1 VTLAYAGTT
10 LHTTPRERYAR
21 AGRAAGCPADQLANF
36 RRGQYVAQPKQ
47 LQFHAAA
54 RECDRP
60 GGPTQIGQGGAR
72 GGAKSHGVVCQIV
85 FDDCYRAPGIK
96 WLYLRSVGASAR
108 ESFEDMLGKAMP
120 GMMQYYVRAR
130 SALELPNGSRVLLGG
145 FRNERDI
152 DKYIGI
158 EYDGVAIDDAHLV
171 SKAKYDQIRGSQRTS
186 RTDWRPRTYITFN
199 PGGIGHAHL
208 KALFV
213 QPWRT
218 KRETDTRFFFSL
230 PEDNAF
236 LNPEYLEYLEGLTGW
251 LYQAWR
257 KGDFDIAAGQFFT
270 TWRQDIHVMPSFV
283 PPHDWRFWLA
293 MDYGFTHYN
302 VVLLLTEDNDGKV
315 YVVDE
320 HAERKW
326 LVPRHAQAVDAM
338 LERWSLSRQRIWR
351 FVAGADVFAKTGTT
365 GGTVADQW
373 SQAGFKLKAAND
385 DRINGA
391 AEVLHRLG
399 DLSGSVTV
407 PPTLRIFDNCARLI
421 ECLPSLEHD
430 PHRPEDVLKVDTDE
444 NGNGGDDCY
453 DAARYGVMEVARS
466 RYGRIHAYDY

>member
-1 VTLAYAGTT
+1 MTLAYAGTT

-152 DKYIGI
+152 DMYIGI

-171 SKAKYDQIRGSQRTS
+171 S
-186 RTDWRPRTYITFN
+186 
-199 PGGIGHAHL
+199 
-208 KALFV
+208 
-213 QPWRT
+213 
-218 KRETDTRFFFSL
+218 
-230 PEDNAF
+230 
-236 LNPEYLEYLEGLTGW
+236 
-251 LYQAWR
+251 
-257 KGDFDIAAGQFFT
+257 
-270 TWRQDIHVMPSFV
+270 
-283 PPHDWRFWLA
+283 
-293 MDYGFTHYN
+293 
-302 VVLLLTEDNDGKV
+302 
-315 YVVDE
+315 
-320 HAERKW
+320 
-326 LVPRHAQAVDAM
+326 
-338 LERWSLSRQRIWR
+338 
-351 FVAGADVFAKTGTT
+351 
-365 GGTVADQW
+365 
-373 SQAGFKLKAAND
+373 
-385 DRINGA
+385 
-391 AEVLHRLG
+391 
-399 DLSGSVTV
+399 
-407 PPTLRIFDNCARLI
+407 
-421 ECLPSLEHD
+421 
-430 PHRPEDVLKVDTDE
+430 
-444 NGNGGDDCY
+444 
-453 DAARYGVMEVARS
+453 
-466 RYGRIHAYDY
+466 